1 MTATR
6 RNASPDGQASKGV
19 PVIAHLIVGRNEES
33 FLPALLRSLENVVEC
48 VIVNDNSEDPG
59 GPNARALAA
68 STFAQRG
75 ALIVDQAPF
84 VDFANARNR
93 TLALHRELRLGEWA
107 AFVDADEVHRPI
119 AATVARNLAELPADV
134 AIVDG
139 YTRHYFQSFR
149 LYTSIERRMSFFR
162 VTPELT
168 WTGRVHER
176 LSGVAGRRLAI
187 PYVYDHYG
195 AVFAMRRQAA
205 KGRQYSS
212 LGQAGPTVAEQD
224 VAHIREV
231 DYFRSL
237 WPLVLRYHGDHPA
250 AVADLQAALER
261 AEHDRY
267 AWSERIAREF
277 QPLHVRAANIIRRA
291 NFEYR
296 WRGRALD
303 PRAQRLMHDHPS
315 AAI

>member
-1 MTATR
+1 MIA
-6 RNASPDGQASKGV
+6 
-19 PVIAHLIVGRNEES
+19 AHLIVGRNEES
-33 FLPALLRSLENVVEC
+33 FLPAMLRSLEPVVDR

-59 GPNARALAA
+59 GSNAQALAQSA
-68 STFAQRG
+68 FAREG
-75 ALIVDQAPF
+75 RLIVDCAPF
-84 VDFANARNR
+84 VDFAAARNR
-93 TLALHRELRLGEWA
+93 TLAIHRELSLGGWA

-119 AATVARNLAELPADV
+119 AATIARNLAHLSPDV

-162 VTPELT
+162 VTPQLN

-176 LSGVAGRRLAI
+176 LAGVAGRHLAI

-212 LGQAGPTVAEQD
+212 LGQAGATVAETD
-224 VAHIREV
+224 VANVREI
-231 DYFRSL
+231 DYFRAL

-250 AVADLQAALER
+250 AVADLRTVLER
-261 AEHDRY
+261 SERERF
-267 AWSERIAREF
+267 AWSERTAAQF
-277 QPLHVRAANIIRRA
+277 QPPHVRAANLVRRA

-303 PRAQRLMHDHPS
+303 PRARRMLLET
-315 AAI
+315 

>member
-1 MTATR
+1 MIA
-6 RNASPDGQASKGV
+6 
-19 PVIAHLIVGRNEES
+19 AHLIVGRNEES
-33 FLPALLRSLENVVEC
+33 FLPALLRSLETVVDR
-48 VIVNDNSEDPG
+48 VVVNDNSEDPS
-59 GPNARALAA
+59 GPNARALAQSA
-68 STFAQRG
+68 FARDG
-75 ALIVDQAPF
+75 RLIVDRASF
-84 VDFANARNR
+84 IDFAAARNR
-93 TLALHRELRLGEWA
+93 TLAIHRELSLGDWA
-107 AFVDADEVHRPI
+107 AFVDADEVHRPV
-119 AATVARNLAELPADV
+119 AATIARNLMHMPPEI

-162 VTPELT
+162 VTPELN

-176 LSGVAGRRLAI
+176 LAGVAGRHLAI

-212 LGQAGPTVAEQD
+212 LGQAGATVAEAD
-224 VAHIREV
+224 EGNVREI
-231 DYFRSL
+231 DYFRAL

-250 AVADLQAALER
+250 AVADLRAALER
-261 AEHDRY
+261 TERDRY
-267 AWSERIAREF
+267 AWSERTAAQF
-277 QPLHVRAANIIRRA
+277 QPPHVRVANLVRRA

-303 PRAQRLMHDHPS
+303 PRARRLMREN
-315 AAI
+315 